1 MTQPI
6 VLAPLPAVRSRDG
19 SWSDAARHELK
30 AASPGGAAQALLV
43 DADRAWAHTGAS
55 TMTGP
60 SMSNASWQRLVAVL
74 DELSA
79 QALAERLQIEGVP
92 ARIDADT
99 PLLGAARRCH
109 ILVPAGDVHRARE
122 ILGSGGFSEEELT
135 FLATGEAGADRSAD

>member
-1 MTQPI
+1 
-6 VLAPLPAVRSRDG
+6 
-19 SWSDAARHELK
+19 
-30 AASPGGAAQALLV
+30 
-43 DADRAWAHTGAS
+43 
-55 TMTGP
+55 MTGP